1 MDVIFM
7 SFENFCG
14 FLLFLWIAI
23 LVACWIGWGI
33 TKIERNT
40 MTKLKVILLIILICI
55 FISSCAP
62 EVSRTYPV
70 KDYIVL
76 EDGVIAS
83 FDVKG
88 KEHVHK
94 FEEWLVYPTEG
105 ENIVVALYWE
115 HLADMPEDANEI
127 YLYLNEE

>member
-1 MDVIFM
+1 MRKYKIL
-7 SFENFCG
+7 SFCI
-14 FLLFLWIAI
+14 LF
-23 LVACWIGWGI
+23 
-33 TKIERNT
+33 
-40 MTKLKVILLIILICI
+40 CI

-83 FDVKG
+83 FDVNG

-94 FEEWLVYPTEG
+94 FEEWLVYPTDE